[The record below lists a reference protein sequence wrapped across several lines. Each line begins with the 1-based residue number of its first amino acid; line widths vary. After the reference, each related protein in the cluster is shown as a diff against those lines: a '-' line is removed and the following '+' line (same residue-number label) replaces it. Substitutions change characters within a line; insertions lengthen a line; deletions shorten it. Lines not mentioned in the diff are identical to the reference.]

1 MHDATI
7 GARTGHAAKK
17 TAQGE
22 SLERT
27 LEALSRTVVPGALG
41 VDVVHIPT
49 WDRYLDL
56 TGEPLLRATYR
67 PGELEFADGRH
78 DRLATRLAGKEA
90 VLKVLG
96 TGIRGVGLRDVEIVS
111 APEGKPSVRL
121 HGAAIARAAEL
132 GFETIAVSLCHE
144 DEFAFAVAAAGRGEA
159 A

>member
-7 GARTGHAAKK
+7 GARTAPAAKK
-17 TAQGE
+17 AAQEE
-22 SLERT
+22 SLEWT
-27 LEALSRTVVPGALG
+27 LEALSQAVLPGAVG

-49 WDRYLDL
+49 WGRYLDL

-96 TGIRGVGLRDVEIVS
+96 TGIRGFGLREVEIVS
-111 APEGKPSVRL
+111 TPEGKPTVRL
-121 HGAAIARAAEL
+121 HGAAVARAAEL

-144 DEFAFAVAAAGRGEA
+144 DEFAFAVAAAGGEEA